1 MVWKGHIMTN
11 IYNGNFMKQLLI
23 DPVILSAVTLTQPFV
38 MVQRPPLWPQSSGL
52 NASPVKTLLS
62 ELPFLCLFT
71 AARWRHKTSLSRRQH
86 KLWVK
91 EFYCKLSQFQ
101 LQIFLWS
108 LRHIYFSTMRFSC
121 KVVCH
126 LICLNLLM
134 SKQNVQQ
141 CIDQSALMPSHWSLQ
156 IQYIGAIQCSLKS
169 FQNPSIEK
177 WGNLCSKNKKI

>member
-1 MVWKGHIMTN
+1 MTY

-62 ELPFLCLFT
+62 ELPFLCLLT
-71 AARWRHKTSLSRRQH
+71 AARWRHKTSLS
-86 KLWVK
+86 
-91 EFYCKLSQFQ
+91 
-101 LQIFLWS
+101 
-108 LRHIYFSTMRFSC
+108 LRHIYFLTMRFSC

-134 SKQNVQQ
+134 SQQNVQQ
-141 CIDQSALMPSHWSLQ
+141 WVDKSAVAILNTNIVVIIASHLFVNNEIFLQSRLPFDLFKLVDVTAECATM
-156 IQYIGAIQCSLKS
+156 GR
-169 FQNPSIEK
+169 
-177 WGNLCSKNKKI
+177 

>member
-1 MVWKGHIMTN
+1 MTY

-62 ELPFLCLFT
+62 ELPFLCLLT
-71 AARWRHKTSLSRRQH
+71 AARWRHKTSLS
-86 KLWVK
+86 
-91 EFYCKLSQFQ
+91 
-101 LQIFLWS
+101 
-108 LRHIYFSTMRFSC
+108 LRHIYFLTMRFSC

-134 SKQNVQQ
+134 SQQNVQQ
-141 CIDQSALMPSHWSLQ
+141 WVDKSAVAILNTNIVVIIASHLFLNNEIFLQSRLPFDLFKLVDVTAECATM
-156 IQYIGAIQCSLKS
+156 GR
-169 FQNPSIEK
+169 
-177 WGNLCSKNKKI
+177 

>member
-1 MVWKGHIMTN
+1 MVWKGHIMTY

-62 ELPFLCLFT
+62 ELPFLCLLT
-71 AARWRHKTSLSRRQH
+71 AARWRHKTSLS
-86 KLWVK
+86 
-91 EFYCKLSQFQ
+91 
-101 LQIFLWS
+101 
-108 LRHIYFSTMRFSC
+108 LRHIYFLTMRFSC

-134 SKQNVQQ
+134 SQQNVEQWV
-141 CIDQSALMPSHWSLQ
+141 DKSALMPSHCSLQ
-156 IQYIGAIQCSLKS
+156 IHWCFPMYLEVFSKSLHWEVGE
-169 FQNPSIEK
+169 P
-177 WGNLCSKNKKI
+177 LLKI

>member
-1 MVWKGHIMTN
+1 MTY

-62 ELPFLCLFT
+62 ELPFLCLLT
-71 AARWRHKTSLSRRQH
+71 AARWRHKTSLS
-86 KLWVK
+86 
-91 EFYCKLSQFQ
+91 
-101 LQIFLWS
+101 
-108 LRHIYFSTMRFSC
+108 LRHIYFLTMRFSC

-134 SKQNVQQ
+134 SQQKVQPWVDICSHAFTLFPTNTLVFSNVFG
-141 CIDQSALMPSHWSLQ
+141 SL
-156 IQYIGAIQCSLKS
+156 IKIPPLLK
-169 FQNPSIEK
+169 K
-177 WGNLCSKNKKI
+177 LKKYKKKIERRIHEGTVQGFG

>member
-62 ELPFLCLFT
+62 ELPFLCLLT
-71 AARWRHKTSLSRRQH
+71 AARWRHKTSLS
-86 KLWVK
+86 
-91 EFYCKLSQFQ
+91 
-101 LQIFLWS
+101 
-108 LRHIYFSTMRFSC
+108 LRHIYFLTMRFSC

-134 SKQNVQQ
+134 SQQNVQQ
-141 CIDQSALMPSHWSLQ
+141 WVDKSALMPYIVPCKYISVFQCIWKSLQ
-156 IQYIGAIQCSLKS
+156 NL
-169 FQNPSIEK
+169 SIEK
-177 WGNLCSKNKKI
+177 WGNLCSKNKDI